1 MPRGR
6 VANTM
11 ATFTEIPISHS
22 AKELSLI
29 NYHQKISRAI
39 KQIIKKRKK
48 REGGAKGSVNEHNGY
63 TCQNRSFS
71 TDSGAPSYF

>member
-29 NYHQKISRAI
+29 NYHQKVSRTI

-48 REGGAKGSVNEHNGY
+48 KGRRYQGVG
-63 TCQNRSFS
+63 
-71 TDSGAPSYF
+71 